1 MSHRRLA
8 ARALSLSFL
17 VALRIGSAAEA
28 RSSITVGEITANARS
43 ADAPT
48 LDLFRSL
55 VEREIA
61 RLELDRAMKPTHYVF
76 SASLVRLDAHATHD
90 GANAIC
96 VVSGT
101 LRHENNGAIIAAMQG
116 TGSVAGDR
124 SALPGTRMRALE
136 VAVHGAVKHV
146 PEAL

>member
-1 MSHRRLA
+1 MSPRRFL
-8 ARALSLSFL
+8 ARALSVCVL
-17 VALRIGSAAEA
+17 VALRIGNAAEA
-28 RSSITVGEITANARS
+28 RPSITVGEISANGSS

-61 RLELDRAMKPTHYVF
+61 RLELDRATKPLHYVF
-76 SASLVRLDAHATHD
+76 SASLVRLDARATHD
-90 GANAIC
+90 GTNAIC
-96 VVSGT
+96 VVSAT

-124 SALPGTRMRALE
+124 SALPGTRARALE
-136 VAVHGAVKHV
+136 VAVHGAVRHL